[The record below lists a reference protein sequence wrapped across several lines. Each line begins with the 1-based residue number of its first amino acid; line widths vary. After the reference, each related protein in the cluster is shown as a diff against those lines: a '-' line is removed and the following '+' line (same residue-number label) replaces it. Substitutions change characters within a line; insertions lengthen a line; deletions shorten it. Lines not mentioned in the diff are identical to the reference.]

1 VMTEETSGDLKKTLS
16 IYDLVFFGI
25 ASILGSGGFNLV
37 GEAVMKGGDAWPA
50 ALAIAAAVFMGSART
65 YEEAFNAF
73 KTNTAESDFVKKI
86 FGENSSL
93 VTISAVMLW
102 NILSIS
108 TILVICSHML
118 FPDGTWIGQITFA
131 LMLLGLMGFFSLKG
145 LDVNKETINAF
156 SAVLIVVL
164 GGVSFLGVTCVAQ
177 KGIPS
182 VPAIPEKSFVA
193 SLLFFYF
200 ILAGFDALI
209 KFTEETKD
217 PKDVPRSF
225 YISNLLSITL
235 VLGICLAF
243 VTTVDMRRL
252 WTFDN
257 GIGEILH
264 KFLGGS
270 TKMIVTY
277 FAVLY
282 MIITTFV
289 TFLATTR
296 YLFGLGDVYKGLDFM
311 KVVTEA
317 KVPINAVLFT
327 LVTAALGIIVNHK
340 ESLVRA
346 ADFGLSALLLM
357 VAAAATKSVVS
368 QGKIPWIEAT
378 TTVGL
383 AGFMGLSFVN

>member
-1 VMTEETSGDLKKTLS
+1 MMTEETQLKKTLS

-50 ALAIAAAVFMGSART
+50 ALAIASAIFMGSAKT

-73 KTNTAESDFVKKI
+73 KTNTAESDFVKKT

-93 VTISAVMLW
+93 LTISAVMLW

-156 SAVLIVVL
+156 SALLIVVL
-164 GGVSFLGVTCVAQ
+164 GGVSFLGVTGVAQ
-177 KGIPS
+177 KGIPA

-252 WTFDN
+252 WTFNN

-264 KFLGGS
+264 KFLGGN
-270 TKMIVTY
+270 TKTIVTY
-277 FAVLY
+277 FAVIY
-282 MIITTFV
+282 MIVTTFV
-289 TFLATTR
+289 TFLASTR
-296 YLFGLGDVYKGLDFM
+296 YLFGLGEIYKGLDFM

-317 KVPINAVLFT
+317 KVPINAVAFT
-327 LVTAALGIIVNHK
+327 LATAAIGILVNHT
-340 ESLVRA
+340 EYLVRA
-346 ADFGLSALLLM
+346 ADFSLSSLLLL
-357 VAAAATKSVVS
+357 VAAAATKSVAS
-368 QGKIPWIEAT
+368 QGKIPWIEGA

-383 AGFMGLSFVN
+383 AGLLGLSFVH

>member
-1 VMTEETSGDLKKTLS
+1 MTEENSGQLKRTLTLTDL
-16 IYDLVFFGI
+16 IFFGI

-37 GEAVMKGGDAWPA
+37 GEAVMKGGNEWPI
-50 ALAIAAAVFMGSART
+50 ALTIASAVFMGSART

-118 FPDGTWIGQITFA
+118 FPEGTWIGQITFA

-164 GGVSFLGVTCVAQ
+164 GGVSFLGASGVVN

-225 YISNLLSITL
+225 YISNLLSIAL

-264 KFLGGS
+264 KFLGGN
-270 TKMIVTY
+270 TKTIVIY
-277 FAVLY
+277 FAVIY
-282 MIITTFV
+282 MIVTTFV

-296 YLFGLGDVYKGLDFM
+296 YLFGLGEVYKGLDFM

-327 LVTAALGIIVNHK
+327 LSTAAIGILVNHT
-340 ESLVRA
+340 EYLVRA

-357 VAAAATKSVVS
+357 VAAAATKSIAS
-368 QGKIPWIEAT
+368 QGKIPWIEGT
-378 TTVGL
+378 TTAAL
-383 AGFMGLSFVN
+383 AGFMGLSFIN

>member
-1 VMTEETSGDLKKTLS
+1 MTEETGELKKTLTL
-16 IYDLVFFGI
+16 YDLVFFGI

-37 GEAVMKGGDAWPA
+37 GEAVMKGGNWWPM
-50 ALAIAAAVFMGSART
+50 ALAIASAVFMGSAKT

-73 KTNTAESDFVKKI
+73 KTNTAESDFVNKI

-118 FPDGTWIGQITFA
+118 FPEGTWIGQITFA

-164 GGVSFLGVTCVAQ
+164 GGVSFLGASGVVH
-177 KGIPS
+177 KGIPA

-225 YISNLLSITL
+225 YISNLLSIAL

-264 KFLGGS
+264 KFLGGD
-270 TKMIVTY
+270 TKTIVTY
-277 FAVLY
+277 FAVMY
-282 MIITTFV
+282 MIVTTFV

-327 LVTAALGIIVNHK
+327 LSTAAIGILVNHT
-340 ESLVRA
+340 EYLVRA

-368 QGKIPWIEAT
+368 QGKIPWIEGT
-378 TTVGL
+378 TTAAL
-383 AGFMGLSFVN
+383 AGFMGLSFVQ

>member
-1 VMTEETSGDLKKTLS
+1 MTEETQLKKTLS

-50 ALAIAAAVFMGSART
+50 ALAIASAIFMGSAKT

-73 KTNTAESDFVKKI
+73 KTNTAESDFVKKT

-93 VTISAVMLW
+93 LTISAVMLW

-156 SAVLIVVL
+156 SALLIVVL
-164 GGVSFLGVTCVAQ
+164 GGVSFLGVTGVSQ
-177 KGIPS
+177 KGIPA

-264 KFLGGS
+264 KFLGGN
-270 TKMIVTY
+270 TKTIVTY

-357 VAAAATKSVVS
+357 VAAAATKSVAS
-368 QGKIPWIEAT
+368 QGKIPWIEGT

-383 AGFMGLSFVN
+383 AGLLGLSFVQ

>member
-1 VMTEETSGDLKKTLS
+1 MTEETSGDLKKTLS

-368 QGKIPWIEAT
+368 QGKIPWIEGT

-383 AGFMGLSFVN
+383 AGFMGLSFVH

>member
-1 VMTEETSGDLKKTLS
+1 MTEENPGELKKTLS
-16 IYDLVFFGI
+16 LYDLVFFGI

-37 GEAVMKGGDAWPA
+37 GEAVMKGGNEWPI
-50 ALAIAAAVFMGSART
+50 ALALASAVFMGSART
-65 YEEAFNAF
+65 YEEAFNTF
-73 KTNTAESDFVKKI
+73 KTNTAESDFVKKT

-93 VTISAVMLW
+93 VTISAVMIW

-118 FPDGTWIGQITFA
+118 FPEGTWIGQITFA

-156 SAVLIVVL
+156 SSILVVVL
-164 GGVSFLGVTCVAQ
+164 GGVSFLGVSAMNQ
-177 KGIPS
+177 KGVPS
-182 VPAIPEKSFVA
+182 VPAIPDKSFVA

-217 PKDVPRSF
+217 AKDVPRSF
-225 YISNLLSITL
+225 YISNLLSIAL
-235 VLGICLAF
+235 VLGISLAF

-252 WTFDN
+252 TTFDN

-264 KFLGGS
+264 KFLGGN
-270 TKMIVTY
+270 TKTIVTY

-296 YLFGLGDVYKGLDFM
+296 YLFGLGDIYKGLEFM

-317 KVPINAVLFT
+317 KVPINAVAFT
-327 LVTAALGIIVNHK
+327 LATAAVGILVNHA
-340 ESLVRA
+340 EYLVRA
-346 ADFGLSALLLM
+346 ADFGLSALLLL
-357 VAAAATKSVVS
+357 VAASATKSVVS
-368 QGKIPWIEAT
+368 QGKIPWIEGA

-383 AGFMGLSFVN
+383 AGFMGLSFVH

>member
-1 VMTEETSGDLKKTLS
+1 MTEEPSLKKTLS
-16 IYDLVFFGI
+16 LYDLVFFGI

-50 ALAIAAAVFMGSART
+50 ALAIASAVFMGSAKT

-108 TILVICSHML
+108 TILVVCSHML
-118 FPDGTWIGQITFA
+118 FPEGAWIGQITFA

-156 SAVLIVVL
+156 SAVLVVVL
-164 GGVSFLGVTCVAQ
+164 GGVSFLGASGVMQ

-217 PKDVPRSF
+217 PKNVPRSF
-225 YISNLLSITL
+225 YISNLLSIAL

-252 WTFDN
+252 WKFDN

-264 KFLGGS
+264 KFLGGN

-327 LVTAALGIIVNHK
+327 LSTAALGIIVNHK

-368 QGKIPWIEAT
+368 QGKIPWIEGT
-378 TTVGL
+378 TTAAL
-383 AGFMGLSFVN
+383 AGFMGLSFVH

>member
-1 VMTEETSGDLKKTLS
+1 MTEEPSLKKTLS
-16 IYDLVFFGI
+16 LYDLVFFGI

-50 ALAIAAAVFMGSART
+50 ALAIASAVFMGSAKT

-73 KTNTAESDFVKKI
+73 KTNTAESDFVNKI

-108 TILVICSHML
+108 TILVVCSHML
-118 FPDGTWIGQITFA
+118 FPEGAWIGQITFA

-156 SAVLIVVL
+156 SAVLVVVL
-164 GGVSFLGVTCVAQ
+164 GGVSFLGASGVMQ

-217 PKDVPRSF
+217 PKNVPRSF
-225 YISNLLSITL
+225 YISNLLSIAL

-252 WTFDN
+252 WKFDN

-264 KFLGGS
+264 KFLGGN

-327 LVTAALGIIVNHK
+327 LSTAALGIIVNHK

-383 AGFMGLSFVN
+383 AGFMGLSFVQ

>member
-1 VMTEETSGDLKKTLS
+1 MREEPSLKKTLS
-16 IYDLVFFGI
+16 LYDLVFFGI

-37 GEAVMKGGDAWPA
+37 GEAVMKGGNWWPA
-50 ALAIAAAVFMGSART
+50 ALGLASAVFMGSAKT

-73 KTNTAESDFVKKI
+73 KTNTAESDFVNKI

-118 FPDGTWIGQITFA
+118 FPEGTWIGQITFA

-164 GGVSFLGVTCVAQ
+164 GGVSFLGASGVVH
-177 KGIPS
+177 KGIPA

-225 YISNLLSITL
+225 YISNLLSIAL

-252 WTFDN
+252 STFDN

-264 KFLGGS
+264 KFLGGN
-270 TKMIVTY
+270 TKTIVTY

-327 LVTAALGIIVNHK
+327 LSTAALGIIVNHK

-368 QGKIPWIEAT
+368 QGKIPWIEGT
-378 TTVGL
+378 TTAAL
-383 AGFMGLSFVN
+383 AGFMGLSFMK

>member
-1 VMTEETSGDLKKTLS
+1 MTEEPSLKKTLS
-16 IYDLVFFGI
+16 LYDLVFFGI

-50 ALAIAAAVFMGSART
+50 ALAIASAVFMGSAKT

-73 KTNTAESDFVKKI
+73 KTNTAESDFVNKI

-108 TILVICSHML
+108 TILVVCSHML
-118 FPDGTWIGQITFA
+118 FPEGTWIGQITFA

-156 SAVLIVVL
+156 SAVLVVVL
-164 GGVSFLGVTCVAQ
+164 GGVSFLGASGVMQ

-182 VPAIPEKSFVA
+182 VPVIPEKSFVA

-217 PKDVPRSF
+217 PKNVPRSF
-225 YISNLLSITL
+225 YISNLLSIAL

-252 WTFDN
+252 WKFDN

-264 KFLGGS
+264 KFLGGN

-327 LVTAALGIIVNHK
+327 LSTAALGIIVNHK

-368 QGKIPWIEAT
+368 QGKIPWIEGT
-378 TTVGL
+378 TTAAL
-383 AGFMGLSFVN
+383 AGFMGLSFVH

>member
-1 VMTEETSGDLKKTLS
+1 MMTEETQLKKTLS

-50 ALAIAAAVFMGSART
+50 ALAIASAIFMGSAKT

-73 KTNTAESDFVKKI
+73 KTNTAESDFVKKT

-93 VTISAVMLW
+93 LTISAVMLW

-156 SAVLIVVL
+156 SALLIVVL
-164 GGVSFLGVTCVAQ
+164 GGVSFLGVTGVSQ
-177 KGIPS
+177 KGIPA

-264 KFLGGS
+264 KFLGGN
-270 TKMIVTY
+270 TKTIVTY

-357 VAAAATKSVVS
+357 VAAAATKSVAS
-368 QGKIPWIEAT
+368 QGKIPWIEGT
-378 TTVGL
+378 TTMGL
-383 AGFMGLSFVN
+383 AGLLGLSFVQ

>member
-1 VMTEETSGDLKKTLS
+1 MTEEPSLKKTLS
-16 IYDLVFFGI
+16 LYDLVFFGI

-50 ALAIAAAVFMGSART
+50 ALAIASAVFMGSAKT

-73 KTNTAESDFVKKI
+73 KTNTAESDFVNKI
-86 FGENSSL
+86 FGENASL
-93 VTISAVMLW
+93 ITISAVMLW

-108 TILVICSHML
+108 TILVVCSHML
-118 FPDGTWIGQITFA
+118 FPEGTWIGQITFA

-156 SAVLIVVL
+156 SAVLVVVL
-164 GGVSFLGVTCVAQ
+164 GGVSFLGASGVMQ

-182 VPAIPEKSFVA
+182 VPVIPEKSFVA

-217 PKDVPRSF
+217 PKNVPRSF
-225 YISNLLSITL
+225 YISNLLSIAL

-252 WTFDN
+252 WKFDN

-264 KFLGGS
+264 KFLGGN

-327 LVTAALGIIVNHK
+327 LSTAALGIIVNHK

-368 QGKIPWIEAT
+368 QGKIPWIEGT
-378 TTVGL
+378 TTVAL
-383 AGFMGLSFVN
+383 AGFMGLSFVH

>member
-1 VMTEETSGDLKKTLS
+1 LNVITLVSSTRKSIGLDSKLDGVFLDALKKSLTEHFGSTWHLLLS
-16 IYDLVFFGI
+16 DSSQRDFEAQYFASLRKGDKLANESLSYAPGYSISCAKGFFLEL
-25 ASILGSGGFNLV
+25 SVL
-37 GEAVMKGGDAWPA
+37 P
-50 ALAIAAAVFMGSART
+50 
-65 YEEAFNAF
+65 
-73 KTNTAESDFVKKI
+73 VKSSS
-86 FGENSSL
+86 NSS
-93 VTISAVMLW
+93 S
-102 NILSIS
+102 NDEKS
-108 TILVICSHML
+108 
-118 FPDGTWIGQITFA
+118 
-131 LMLLGLMGFFSLKG
+131 
-145 LDVNKETINAF
+145 NKETINAF
-156 SAVLIVVL
+156 SAVLVVVL
-164 GGVSFLGVTCVAQ
+164 GGVSFLGASGVVQ

-182 VPAIPEKSFVA
+182 VPVIPEKSFVA

-217 PKDVPRSF
+217 PKNVPRSF
-225 YISNLLSITL
+225 YISNLLSIAL

-252 WTFDN
+252 WKFDN

-264 KFLGGS
+264 KFLGGN

-296 YLFGLGDVYKGLDFM
+296 YLFGLGDIYKGLDFM

-327 LVTAALGIIVNHK
+327 LSTAALGIIVNHK

-368 QGKIPWIEAT
+368 QGKIPWIEGT
-378 TTVGL
+378 TTAAL
-383 AGFMGLSFVN
+383 AGFMGLSFMK

>member
-1 VMTEETSGDLKKTLS
+1 MTEETQLKKTLGLQ
-16 IYDLVFFGI
+16 DLVFFGI

-37 GEAVMKGGDAWPA
+37 GEAIMKGGDSWPI
-50 ALAIAAAVFMGSART
+50 ALAIASAVFMGSAKT

-73 KTNTAESDFVKKI
+73 KTNTAESDFVKKN

-93 VTISAVMLW
+93 VSISAVMIW

-108 TILVICSHML
+108 TILVCCSHML
-118 FPDGTWIGQITFA
+118 FPEGTWLGQITFA
-131 LMLLGLMGFFSLKG
+131 LMLLGLMGYFSLKG
-145 LDVNKETINAF
+145 LDINKEMINNF
-156 SAVLIVVL
+156 SAFLVVIL
-164 GGVSFLGVTCVAQ
+164 GGVSFLGVSGVVN

-225 YISNLLSITL
+225 YISNLISITL

-252 WTFDN
+252 RTFNN
-257 GIGEILH
+257 GVGDILH
-264 KFLGGS
+264 KFLGGD
-270 TKMIVTY
+270 TKTIITY
-277 FAVLY
+277 FAVFY

-289 TFLATTR
+289 AFLATSR
-296 YLFGLGDVYKGLDFM
+296 YLFGLGDIYKELEFM
-311 KVVTEA
+311 KVVSDV
-317 KVPINAVLFT
+317 KVPINAVAFT
-327 LVTAALGIIVNHK
+327 LATVALGILVNHT
-340 ESLVRA
+340 EYLVRA
-346 ADFGLSALLLM
+346 ADFGLSSLLLL

-368 QGKIPWIEAT
+368 QGKIPWIEGAT
-378 TTVGL
+378 TAALTGL
-383 AGFMGLSFVN
+383 LGLSFVH

>member
-1 VMTEETSGDLKKTLS
+1 MTEENSGQLKRTLTLT
-16 IYDLVFFGI
+16 DLVFFGI

-37 GEAVMKGGDAWPA
+37 GEAVMKGGNEWPI
-50 ALAIAAAVFMGSART
+50 ALTIASAVFMGSART

-118 FPDGTWIGQITFA
+118 FPEGTWIGQITFA

-164 GGVSFLGVTCVAQ
+164 GGVSFLGASGVVN

-225 YISNLLSITL
+225 YISNLLSIAL

-252 WTFDN
+252 WKFDN

-264 KFLGGS
+264 KFLGGD
-270 TKMIVTY
+270 TKMIVIY
-277 FAVLY
+277 FAVIY
-282 MIITTFV
+282 MIVTTFV

-296 YLFGLGDVYKGLDFM
+296 YLFGLGEVYKGLDFM

-327 LVTAALGIIVNHK
+327 LSTAAIGILVNHT
-340 ESLVRA
+340 EYLVRA

-357 VAAAATKSVVS
+357 VAAAATKSIAS
-368 QGKIPWIEAT
+368 QGKIPWIEGT
-378 TTVGL
+378 TTAAL
-383 AGFMGLSFVN
+383 AGFMGLSFVTS

>member
-1 VMTEETSGDLKKTLS
+1 MTEEPSLKKTLS
-16 IYDLVFFGI
+16 LYDLVFFGI

-50 ALAIAAAVFMGSART
+50 ALAIASAVFMGSAKT

-73 KTNTAESDFVKKI
+73 KTNTAESDFVNKI
-86 FGENSSL
+86 FGENASL
-93 VTISAVMLW
+93 ITISAVMLW

-108 TILVICSHML
+108 TILVVCSHML
-118 FPDGTWIGQITFA
+118 FPEGTWIGQITFA

-156 SAVLIVVL
+156 SAVLVVVL
-164 GGVSFLGVTCVAQ
+164 GGVSFLGASGVVQ

-182 VPAIPEKSFVA
+182 VPVIPEKSFVA

-217 PKDVPRSF
+217 PKNVPRSF
-225 YISNLLSITL
+225 YISNLLSIAL

-252 WTFDN
+252 WKFDN

-264 KFLGGS
+264 KFLGGN

-327 LVTAALGIIVNHK
+327 LSTAALGIIVNHK

-368 QGKIPWIEAT
+368 QGKIPWIEGT
-378 TTVGL
+378 TTVAL
-383 AGFMGLSFVN
+383 AGFMGLSFVH

>member
-1 VMTEETSGDLKKTLS
+1 MTEEPSLKKTLS
-16 IYDLVFFGI
+16 LYDLVFFGI

-50 ALAIAAAVFMGSART
+50 ALAIASAVFMGSAKT

-73 KTNTAESDFVKKI
+73 KTNTAESDFVNKI
-86 FGENSSL
+86 FGENASL
-93 VTISAVMLW
+93 ITISAVMLW

-108 TILVICSHML
+108 TILVVCSHML
-118 FPDGTWIGQITFA
+118 FPEGTWIGQITFA

-156 SAVLIVVL
+156 SAVLVVVL
-164 GGVSFLGVTCVAQ
+164 GGVSFLGASGVMQ

-217 PKDVPRSF
+217 PKNVPRSF
-225 YISNLLSITL
+225 YISNLLSIAL

-252 WTFDN
+252 WKFDN

-264 KFLGGS
+264 KFLGGN

-327 LVTAALGIIVNHK
+327 LSTAALGIIVNHK

-368 QGKIPWIEAT
+368 QGKIPWIEGT
-378 TTVGL
+378 TTAAL
-383 AGFMGLSFVN
+383 AGFMGLSFVH

>member
-1 VMTEETSGDLKKTLS
+1 MTEEPSLKKTLS
-16 IYDLVFFGI
+16 LYDLVFFGI

-50 ALAIAAAVFMGSART
+50 ALAIASAVFMGSAKT

-73 KTNTAESDFVKKI
+73 KTNTAESDFVNKI

-108 TILVICSHML
+108 TILVVCSHML
-118 FPDGTWIGQITFA
+118 FPEGAWIGQITFA

-156 SAVLIVVL
+156 SAVLVVVL
-164 GGVSFLGVTCVAQ
+164 GGVSFLGASGVMQ

-182 VPAIPEKSFVA
+182 VPVIPEKSFVA

-217 PKDVPRSF
+217 PKNVPRSF
-225 YISNLLSITL
+225 YISNLLSIAL

-252 WTFDN
+252 WKFDN

-264 KFLGGS
+264 KFLGGN

-327 LVTAALGIIVNHK
+327 LSTAALGIIVNHK

-368 QGKIPWIEAT
+368 QGKIPWIEGT
-378 TTVGL
+378 TTAAL
-383 AGFMGLSFVN
+383 AGFMGLSFVH

>member
-1 VMTEETSGDLKKTLS
+1 MTEETSGDLKKTLS

-368 QGKIPWIEAT
+368 QGKIPWIEGT

>member
-1 VMTEETSGDLKKTLS
+1 MTEEPSLKKTLS
-16 IYDLVFFGI
+16 LYDLVFFGI

-50 ALAIAAAVFMGSART
+50 ALGLAAAVFMGSAKT

-86 FGENSSL
+86 FGENASL
-93 VTISAVMLW
+93 ITISAVMIW

-108 TILVICSHML
+108 TILVVCSHML
-118 FPDGTWIGQITFA
+118 FPDGAWIGQITLA

-156 SAVLIVVL
+156 SAVLVVVL
-164 GGVSFLGVTCVAQ
+164 GGVSFLGASGVVQ
-177 KGIPS
+177 KGIPA

-225 YISNLLSITL
+225 YMSNLLSIAL

-264 KFLGGS
+264 KFLGGN

-296 YLFGLGDVYKGLDFM
+296 YLFGLGDVYKGLNFM

-327 LVTAALGIIVNHK
+327 LSTAAIGILVNHK

-368 QGKIPWIEAT
+368 QGKIPWIEGT
-378 TTVGL
+378 TTAAL

>member
-1 VMTEETSGDLKKTLS
+1 MMTEETQLKKTLS

-50 ALAIAAAVFMGSART
+50 ALAIASAIFMGSAKT

-73 KTNTAESDFVKKI
+73 KTNTAESDFVKKT

-93 VTISAVMLW
+93 LTISAVMLW

-156 SAVLIVVL
+156 SALLIVVL
-164 GGVSFLGVTCVAQ
+164 GGVSFLGVTGVSQ
-177 KGIPS
+177 KGIPA

-264 KFLGGS
+264 KFLGGN
-270 TKMIVTY
+270 TKTIVTY

-357 VAAAATKSVVS
+357 VAAAATKSVAS
-368 QGKIPWIEAT
+368 QGKIPWIEGT

-383 AGFMGLSFVN
+383 AGLLGLSFVQ

>member
-1 VMTEETSGDLKKTLS
+1 
-16 IYDLVFFGI
+16 
-25 ASILGSGGFNLV
+25 
-37 GEAVMKGGDAWPA
+37 MKGGNEWPI
-50 ALAIAAAVFMGSART
+50 ALTIASAVFMGSART

-118 FPDGTWIGQITFA
+118 FPEGTWIGQITFA

-164 GGVSFLGVTCVAQ
+164 GGVSFLGASGVVN

-225 YISNLLSITL
+225 YISNLLSIAL

-264 KFLGGS
+264 KFLGGN
-270 TKMIVTY
+270 TKTIVIY
-277 FAVLY
+277 FAVIY
-282 MIITTFV
+282 MIVTTFV

-296 YLFGLGDVYKGLDFM
+296 YLFGLGEVYKGLDFM

-327 LVTAALGIIVNHK
+327 LSTAAIGILVNHT
-340 ESLVRA
+340 EYLVRA

-357 VAAAATKSVVS
+357 VAAAATKSIAS
-368 QGKIPWIEAT
+368 QGKIPWIEGT
-378 TTVGL
+378 TTAAL
-383 AGFMGLSFVN
+383 AGFMGLSFIN